1 MKKQTA
7 IKLLGG
13 TAKEAAAAMNYT
25 SVAAIHMWPDDLPT
39 VVAERVFAAWVKKF
53 KPKVAK
59 EFAALQEG

>member
-13 TAKEAAAAMNYT
+13 TAKEAAVAMNYT
-25 SVAAIHMWPDDLPT
+25 SVAAIHMWPDVLPI
-39 VVAERVFAAWVKKF
+39 VVADRVFAAWVKKF

-59 EFAALQEG
+59 EFATLQEG